1 MFKKTIKTL
10 TLALGLVLLF
20 SPMALAN
27 SVNIIINGSYAN
39 ENLSE
44 TKNYRTY
51 VPLRFLA
58 EELGFEVSYND
69 ETKEIIISKDDQEF
83 VLNLDS
89 DLSKLNN
96 KDLKLEEKP
105 YLKDGRTMVPLR
117 FLGESLGLDIKW
129 NEKAQAIL
137 VNSKEN
143 EVYKGK
149 KVFLDP
155 LYAQVTLPESWKD
168 EIELSYDFAN
178 QGDLAVISKKLKTYL
193 EKNNLDGDGIIF
205 LVENSTSPLLE
216 SHGLNLAYDSS
227 IERFVYLTK
236 QTRNSFPKDLE
247 KEMND
252 LQEKYVQ
259 AFKSLELYKDLDK
272 KVKGYDLLKSSDKK
286 IKEIKDLEKIKNLI
300 APWFY
305 FDNTLTYIREENEG
319 QKIYLPNFI
328 DRTSSKLSS
337 KLEMF
342 YNKDKELE
350 KYFLK
355 FYEEPKKLAYA
366 SFTDSYAQRE
376 IKFFMKEI
384 LGYDESIS
392 DLKEDKN
399 ILFGDFQNGSY
410 KAYKDELGNK
420 YIFNMTTGYL
430 EYMSK

>member
-69 ETKEIIISKDDQEF
+69 ETKEIIISKDDQEL

-216 SHGLNLAYDSS
+216 SHGLNLAYDPS
-227 IERFVYLTK
+227 IERFIYLTK

-247 KEMND
+247 KELND

-259 AFKSLELYKDLDK
+259 AFKSLEIYKDLDK

-355 FYEEPKKLAYA
+355 FYEDPKKLAYA

-410 KAYKDELGNK
+410 KAYKDNFGNK

>member
-10 TLALGLVLLF
+10 TLALGLVLIF
-20 SPMALAN
+20 SPMAWAN
-27 SVNIIINGSYAN
+27 SVNIIINGTYAN

-69 ETKEIIISKDDQEF
+69 ETKEINISKDDQEL

-89 DLSKLNN
+89 DLAQLNN

-129 NEKAQAIL
+129 NEKSQTVL

-155 LYAQVTLPESWKD
+155 LYAQVTLSESWKD

-216 SHGLNLAYDSS
+216 SHGLNLAYDPS
-227 IERFVYLTK
+227 IERFIYLTK